1 MNRAKRHLS
10 PHSPDDLSKILHQL
24 TREQI
29 EQIVTLEL
37 DKGHSRSRGPG
48 DGAQVTDA
56 AEALLAK
63 KGWDPQFGAR
73 LRRVIQRA
81 VEDELAEE
89 MLKGVFGSDHILAD
103 VDPDD
108 PEKLKYSKI
117 PSVEPPAAPPTEAAV
132 T

>member
-1 MNRAKRHLS
+1 M
-10 PHSPDDLSKILHQL
+10 
-24 TREQI
+24 
-29 EQIVTLEL
+29 EL
-37 DKGHSRSRGPG
+37 KM
-48 DGAQVTDA
+48 TDA
-56 AEALLAK
+56 AKDLLAK

-73 LRRVIQRA
+73 PLRRAIQRM

-89 MLKGVFGSDHILAD
+89 MLKGNLNAGDHILGD

-117 PSVEPPAAPPTEAAV
+117 PSVEPPAAPAEEAAV